1 MSEDKMK
8 QSAKYYSQERESA
21 NNLSHIFSPG
31 EMNRIQTSH
40 YEEYFLQLPSL
51 A

>member
-1 MSEDKMK
+1 MSEDKIK
-8 QSAKYYSQERESA
+8 QSAKCYGQERESA
-21 NNLSHIFSPG
+21 NNLSHTFSPG

-40 YEEYFLQLPSL
+40 YEEYFLQLSSL